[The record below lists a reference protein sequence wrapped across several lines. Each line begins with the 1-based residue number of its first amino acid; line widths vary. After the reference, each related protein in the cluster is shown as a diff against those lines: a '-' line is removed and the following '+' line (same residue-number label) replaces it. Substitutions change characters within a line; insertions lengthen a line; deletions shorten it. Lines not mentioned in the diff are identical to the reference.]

1 MTSEDPISGQEYEQ
15 SIEGIKRWAAH
26 ELPYGVPL
34 LYALVGFAVITTLIY
49 SLVSA
54 AAWVLNWTV
63 PGWAYIVICVLGL
76 FWAFG
81 GWQHGQEA
89 ESELE
94 SGPDNQLDKVS
105 P

>member
-1 MTSEDPISGQEYEQ
+1 MTSEDPISGREYEQ

-54 AAWVLNWTV
+54 AAWVLSWTV
-63 PGWAYIVICVLGL
+63 PAWVPVVICVLGII
-76 FWAFG
+76 WAFG
-81 GWQHGQEA
+81 GWQHGEEA

-94 SGPDNQLDKVS
+94 LDTDDQFDNVT

>member
-1 MTSEDPISGQEYEQ
+1 MTSEDPISGREYEQ

-54 AAWVLNWTV
+54 AAWVLSWTV
-63 PGWAYIVICVLGL
+63 PAWVPVVICVLGII
-76 FWAFG
+76 WAFG
-81 GWQHGQEA
+81 GWQHGEEA

-94 SGPDNQLDKVS
+94 LDPDGQFDNVS

>member
-1 MTSEDPISGQEYEQ
+1 MTSEDPISGREYEQ

-49 SLVSA
+49 SLVTA
-54 AAWVLNWTV
+54 AAWALNWTV
-63 PGWAYIVICVLGL
+63 PGWASIAIFAIGI

-81 GWQHGQEA
+81 GWQQGEEA
-89 ESELE
+89 ESKLELDRDSQIE
-94 SGPDNQLDKVS
+94 RIS